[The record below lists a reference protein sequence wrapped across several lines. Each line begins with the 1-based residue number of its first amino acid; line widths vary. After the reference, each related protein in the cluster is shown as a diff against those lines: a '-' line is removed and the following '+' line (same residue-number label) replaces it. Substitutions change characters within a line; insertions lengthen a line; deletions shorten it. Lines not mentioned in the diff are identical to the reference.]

1 MSRQVDKLVQD
12 LKEKYETNRIP
23 AEIPWRD
30 VELILEQYAIGRGES

>member
-23 AEIPWRD
+23 AETPWRD
-30 VELILEQYAIGRGES
+30 VELIYLHGGDAR